1 MKLFSVVFATVG
13 LALTVAAE
21 PININ
26 YHEDFGIPAATRIKY
41 AEQARDFDGSRV
53 LGGQISNLGQNPH
66 FGGLIILLDDFRQSV
81 CGSSLL
87 SNTRLV
93 TAAHCWRTAIS
104 QAIELTVV
112 LASVNLFSGG
122 VRIVTSDVELHAA
135 YNSVNLNNDIAIIRI
150 SHVPYSHVVQ
160 RILLP
165 TGDSDYAGT
174 WGTTVGIGSSSNA
187 DIGVQQ
193 HAQLQV
199 IRNEE
204 CAALYGPSVVT
215 SSKLC
220 TATTGGRGICGGDV
234 GGPLSIG
241 DVPSAQLIGIVSF
254 YSQSGCDSAL
264 PAGFTRVTSYLSWIQ
279 ARL

>member
-1 MKLFSVVFATVG
+1 MNGKLSAACELLGESLLDINTYLYKTVLTNRVTKTILIKMKLFTVVFATVG

-53 LGGQISNLGQNPH
+53 LGGQLSNLGQNPH

-81 CGSSLL
+81 CGSTLL

-135 YNSVNLNNDIAIIRI
+135 YNSRHLSSSIRI
-150 SHVPYSHVVQ
+150 
-160 RILLP
+160 LE
-165 TGDSDYAGT
+165 
-174 WGTTVGIGSSSNA
+174 
-187 DIGVQQ
+187 
-193 HAQLQV
+193 
-199 IRNEE
+199 IR
-204 CAALYGPSVVT
+204 
-215 SSKLC
+215 
-220 TATTGGRGICGGDV
+220 
-234 GGPLSIG
+234 
-241 DVPSAQLIGIVSF
+241 LIV
-254 YSQSGCDSAL
+254 A
-264 PAGFTRVTSYLSWIQ
+264 
-279 ARL
+279 